1 MRDVTALQVGARI
14 DSQMILEGVD
24 FHAESGQMVAVTGP
38 SGSGKTTLLMLLA
51 GLQTPNSGEIR
62 WDGQTLDG
70 LAQARQRI
78 GIILQN
84 HGLVSILTAA
94 ENVALPMQVRD
105 MTPPE
110 IEQRTLAALFAVGLD
125 EAADHLV
132 QDLSGGQQQRVGVAR
147 ALAPDPEL
155 LVADEPTSELAAT
168 DRVRVLKLLRAHAGQ
183 GRIVVLA
190 SHDQDVVAACDRS
203 LRLVDGRVLPA

>member
-105 MTPPE
+105 MTPLE